1 VLKIGEIK
9 FIVAVCGNYKMH
21 LSDLPGS
28 NWSKGLGCCALKSIT
43 ASAQRPK
50 DAPGQQVHSAGM
62 LV

>member
-1 VLKIGEIK
+1 MGEIK
-9 FIVAVCGNYKMH
+9 CIMFVATTSMH